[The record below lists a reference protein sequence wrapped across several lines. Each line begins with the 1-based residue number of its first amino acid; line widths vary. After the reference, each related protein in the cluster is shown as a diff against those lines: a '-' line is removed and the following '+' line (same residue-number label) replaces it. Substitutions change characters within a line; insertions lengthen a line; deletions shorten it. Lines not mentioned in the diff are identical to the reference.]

1 MFDVTNFSEIIKYD
15 QLYQEMQRNRVF
27 LNYTEGAINFRP
39 TYKYDPGTDEWDS
52 RYSTFVSIK
61 FIKCRCC
68 CVLYTNFILLK
79 Q

>member
-52 RYSTFVSIK
+52 RYLFCINL
-61 FIKCRCC
+61 IYLMLLLQC
-68 CVLYTNFILLK
+68 ILC
-79 Q
+79 